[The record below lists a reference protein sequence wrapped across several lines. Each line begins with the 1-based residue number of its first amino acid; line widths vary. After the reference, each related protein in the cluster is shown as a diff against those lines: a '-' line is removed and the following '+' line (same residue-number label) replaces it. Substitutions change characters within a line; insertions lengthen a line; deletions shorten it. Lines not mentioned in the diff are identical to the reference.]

1 MHVFCINKVEVL
13 TWNLVRVLGREK
25 GREEGISELLTVT
38 SGFSQSK
45 TCLIMTFY
53 SPRAPDKCFAL
64 SEVMEGK

>member
-13 TWNLVRVLGREK
+13 TWNLVRVLGRE
-25 GREEGISELLTVT
+25 EGISELLTVT
-38 SGFSQSK
+38 SGLSQSK
-45 TCLIMTFY
+45 ICLIMTFY